1 MLLVLDLNELQSSEY
16 KDYTQ
21 WLQYFG
27 KMKEYEDVVPKIYEK
42 LGELV
47 YKIASKSV

>member
-1 MLLVLDLNELQSSEY
+1 MLKTLNFNQIQAGEF
-16 KDYTQ
+16 KDYIE

-42 LGELV
+42 LGELI
-47 YKIASKSV
+47 YKVANQ